1 MARLKLGILFAILLA
16 AAWAAATGS
25 PIATAASGQGRLRFR
40 VLYTASHL
48 PAEAR
53 NVLAQAHGGFAVD
66 QRPGRG
72 EIYFALKGAGILQIS
87 AELSRVRL
95 LETPDELKNTNLHNT
110 SIWYTPSGAAYLSFA
125 ANEAGR
131 IFTTSLEGKLV
142 HTLPPPAPGAD
153 LGHPAVNDYFAG
165 AGNFVPTDVA
175 ELEGWFYITT
185 GYSHLDFVLT
195 ARLAASD
202 PVRIEWSDLAFGGRG
217 SAPGQ
222 FGTGHG
228 VAVPPG
234 TRLIEVADR
243 PNSEIKRFTRYGQY
257 LGSLKMP
264 PGSLPCDISYSGR
277 YAVVP
282 ALDGPDRSKGAPIY
296 IFEAGKL
303 ASTILPKEDLG
314 LSNFRHVHHA
324 VLVERNGKLYLIAQA
339 WNPGDFAILEQA
351 AD

>member
-1 MARLKLGILFAILLA
+1 MARCTLGIVFAILLA
-16 AAWAAATGS
+16 AAWAAASGS
-25 PIATAASGQGRLRFR
+25 QAAAAASGHGRLRFR
-40 VLYTASHL
+40 VLHTASFL
-48 PAEAR
+48 PPEAR
-53 NVLAQAHGGFAVD
+53 KVLPQAHGGFAVD

-87 AELSRVRL
+87 ADLSSARL
-95 LETPDELKNTNLHNT
+95 LETPEELKSTNLHNT
-110 SIWYTPSGAAYLSFA
+110 TIWYAPSGAAYLSFA

-131 IFTTSLEGKLV
+131 IYTTSLEGKLV
-142 HTLPPPAPGAD
+142 HALPPPAPGTD

-165 AGNFVPTDVA
+165 AGNFVPTDIA

-185 GYSHLDFVLT
+185 GYSNLDFVLT
-195 ARLAASD
+195 ARLHRSD

-228 VAVPPG
+228 IAVPPG
-234 TRLIEVADR
+234 TRFIEVADR
-243 PNSEIKRFTRYGQY
+243 PNSKIERFTRYGQY
-257 LGSLKMP
+257 VGSLKMP
-264 PGSLPCDISYSGR
+264 AGSLPCDIFYSGG

-296 IFEAGKL
+296 ILENGKL
-303 ASTILPKEDLG
+303 ASTILPKEELG

-324 VLVERNGKLYLIAQA
+324 VLVERKGKLYLITQA
-339 WNPGDFAILEQA
+339 WNPGDFAILEQI